1 MVVWVW
7 SVGVVAVLLWTG
19 VWSWLVVACGLV
31 EAGVGELVEGW
42 VEEGDGAGLAVV
54 VVGVGERARWLAG
67 ARFTKCQRVA
77 IIKFMLRRCGSQIE
91 TGLLCYADELDDQD
105 GRLSGQADHGEGSA
119 LSSSAELQ
127 TARNAF
133 AAICKA
139 IFARRRDVSGES
151 KPARDDEYV
160 VITNQPGFLGAPI
173 KVEIPR
179 ELYAGLYGEGPH
191 RLKEVDALKR
201 QLKYHERLSRMLFE
215 LRADQEREGV
225 TMTDEELSAL
235 IDLRLQVLDRADHL
249 RDRINEIERGPYRF
263 KVGSGIV
270 GQ

>member
-77 IIKFMLRRCGSQIE
+77 LIKFMLRRCGSQIE

-105 GRLSGQADHGEGSA
+105 GRLSSQADHEEGA
-119 LSSSAELQ
+119 VLSPSAELQ
-127 TARNAF
+127 AAMGVRSAF
-133 AAICKA
+133 AAVCKA
-139 IFARRRDVSGES
+139 ISARRRDVSGEP

-160 VITNQPGFLGAPI
+160 VITNQPGFGTPI

-179 ELYAGLYGEGPH
+179 ELYAGLYGEGLH
-191 RLKEVDALKR
+191 GLKEVDALKR
-201 QLKYHERLSRMLFE
+201 QLQYHERLSRMLFE
-215 LRADQEREGV
+215 LRADQ
-225 TMTDEELSAL
+225 
-235 IDLRLQVLDRADHL
+235 
-249 RDRINEIERGPYRF
+249 
-263 KVGSGIV
+263 
-270 GQ
+270 